1 MATVVFTDVADS
13 WEIRDRLG
21 DVAADRLFRAHEALL
36 RQTVDDHGG
45 RVLKSGDD
53 GVMAVFNAASDAV
66 MCGIGLRRAVRRSS
80 PEIDVRIGI
89 AAGDVSW
96 EGDDCFGLPVIVA
109 KRLESAAEPGTVLV
123 SAVVKMMAGNRVDVI
138 YRPLDPL
145 RLKGI
150 DEPVDA
156 FALEGES
163 HSMEGREAAWPFPTT
178 LHTSGRS
185 FVGRDDELAFLR
197 AAWARATAGG
207 SEFVLIGGD
216 AGAGKTRLAT
226 ELAREC
232 HRDGAV
238 ILHGLND
245 SELSLPYQPWVMTL
259 EQLLATLPATAI
271 ESCREDLALL
281 RLLHPRID
289 RQIVGLPAAEQLD
302 PETQRHNLLGGM
314 ASVLRQVAALAP
326 TVLILDDVHWAG
338 PQTLDVLRYLARR
351 APVPGLL
358 VLVAFRDTDD
368 EVNDALAATLA
379 DLRRLDRASRIKLE
393 GLDARAIEEMLAEHR
408 GGRDSDLGE
417 LAIEVTA
424 RTGGNPF
431 FASELCLHLGNQAT
445 EVPESVVEV
454 VAARVSRLSPDA
466 RRAAELLAVAANRV
480 ELPVV
485 GDALGLGDA
494 ALGAAVS
501 ELVRSGLATEGAD
514 VTPTYQ
520 YTHALLRDAVMS
532 SLSAPARLQLHRA
545 LAEAIESVYEADR
558 RSVLPQL
565 ARHYAAAVTA
575 VGPEKAIYYGRRAA
589 AQARRTAA
597 YEEGVSVVRTVLGAV
612 PDIGPGRLELSVDLI
627 DLLQRSGH
635 TVESAA
641 IGRAE
646 FHSAVEQG
654 EVRLM
659 AELAL
664 QSERVGNLAGGGGPA
679 VQAMLDAVL
688 ATDVDER
695 TRLRLRAALA
705 REKWMCGHDD
715 AVEHV
720 EVVLA
725 DARRFGD
732 DAALALALEA
742 SIFPGSEHPDVLD
755 RTMELE
761 ALTIKLS
768 DPWSAMWATGN
779 RVRVLIK
786 FGRLAEAAVA
796 AAHHREVASRHRFF
810 LFQFM
815 SEMLDSIIAM
825 AHGRF
830 DEADAAAERADE
842 LGVSDDDMADSGIY
856 GLLMFTI
863 RREQGRLEEMRPVL
877 SILSRADKCPGVW
890 STGLALACAELG
902 MIDDARTAFGLATA
916 PGVANIPVD
925 SIWPTTI
932 GFLAETAI
940 LLEDESVAADLL
952 TLLDDLAGQVIMAGF
967 TTTLGP
973 ADRLRAAL
981 SELCGRPDDA
991 DAQIDAARDF
1001 AIRSGGAAWMARV
1014 EHTHAWICRHR
1025 GDRTGF
1031 DAHFTRACAIAEP
1044 IDMRSIIDHPPG
1056 VASDGA
1062 SAEAT
1067 PRLPDGLSPREHDV
1081 LVHVARGCSNR
1092 EIAEALMISP
1102 NTAANH
1108 VRSIL
1113 QKTGCTNR
1121 AEAAAYAVR
1130 NAMDRDPTEVTERDA
1145 SPPARASPLS
1155 SPRRPRLPPA

>member
-1 MATVVFTDVADS
+1 MRTGTAMATVVFIDIVDSTEHRSRMGEAAADS
-13 WEIRDRLG
+13 
-21 DVAADRLFRAHEALL
+21 LFRAHEDLL

-45 RVLKSGDD
+45 RVLKSGGD
-53 GVMAVFNAASDAV
+53 GVMAVFDAASDAV
-66 MCGIGLRRAVRRSS
+66 MCSIGVQRAVRRAS
-80 PEIDVRIGI
+80 PEIGVRIGI

-109 KRLESAAEPGTVLV
+109 KRLESAADPGTVSV
-123 SAVVKMMAGNRVDVI
+123 SAVVQMMAGNRASVI

-150 DEPVDA
+150 DDPVAA
-156 FALEGES
+156 FAVEAAFEAEAEVADSGQ
-163 HSMEGREAAWPFPTT
+163 AAWPFPTT
-178 LHTSGRS
+178 LHTSERS
-185 FVGRDDELAFLR
+185 FVGRDAELALLR
-197 AAWARATAGG
+197 TAWLRTTEGG

-216 AGAGKTRLAT
+216 AGGGKTRLAT

-238 ILHGLND
+238 VLHGLND
-245 SELSLPYQPWVMTL
+245 SELALPYQPWVMTL
-259 EQLLATLPATAI
+259 EQLIAMLPSASIDA
-271 ESCREDLALL
+271 CRDDLAVL

-289 RQIVGLPAAEQLD
+289 RQIPGLPATEQLD
-302 PETQRHNLLGGM
+302 PETQRHNLLQGV
-314 ASVLRQVAALAP
+314 ASILREVTALAP
-326 TVLILDDVHWAG
+326 TVLIIDDLHWAG
-338 PQTLDVLRYLARR
+338 PQSLDVLRYLART
-351 APVPGLL
+351 APVSGLL
-358 VLVAFRDTDD
+358 VLVTFRDTDD
-368 EVNDALAATLA
+368 EVSGALGATLA
-379 DLRRLDRASRIKLE
+379 DLRRLDRASRLKLG
-393 GLDARAIEEMLAEHR
+393 GLDASAIEKMLAEHR
-408 GGRDSDLGE
+408 EGKSSDLGD
-417 LAIEVTA
+417 LAAEITA

-431 FASELCLHLGNQAT
+431 FVSELCLHLGDQTT

-454 VAARVSRLSPDA
+454 VAARVNRLPLDA

-480 ELPVV
+480 ALPVL
-485 GDALGLGDA
+485 GDALALGDA
-494 ALGAAVS
+494 ALGTAVS
-501 ELVRSGLATEGAD
+501 ELVGSGLATEGAD
-514 VTPTYQ
+514 TTPTYQ
-520 YTHALLRDAVMS
+520 YTHALLRDAVMT
-532 SLSAPARLQLHRA
+532 SLGASEKLHLHRA

-565 ARHYAAAVTA
+565 ARHYAAAVVA
-575 VGPEKAIYYGRRAA
+575 VGPGKAIYYGRRAA
-589 AQARRTAA
+589 AQARQTAA

-612 PDIGPGRLELSVDLI
+612 PDIGPDRLELAVDLI

-635 TVESAA
+635 PVESAT
-641 IGRAE
+641 IGLAE
-646 FHSAVEQG
+646 FRSAAEQG

-679 VQAMLDAVL
+679 VEAMLDAVL

-705 REKWMCGHDD
+705 REKWMTGRDD

-761 ALTIKLS
+761 ALTIKLG

-779 RVRVLIK
+779 RVRILIK
-786 FGRLAEAAVA
+786 LGRLDEAAVA
-796 AAHHREVASRHRFF
+796 AAHHREIASRYRFF

-815 SEMLDSIIAM
+815 AEMFDGILAM
-825 AHGRF
+825 VHGRF
-830 DEADAAAERADE
+830 DDADAAAERADE
-842 LGVSDDDMADSGIY
+842 LGLSDDDMADSGIY
-856 GLLMFTI
+856 GMLMFTI

-877 SILSRADKCPGVW
+877 SILSRASETPGVW
-890 STGLALACAELG
+890 SPGLALASAELG
-902 MIDDARTAFGLATA
+902 MMDDARTAFDLATA

-952 TLLDDLAGQVIMAGF
+952 ELLDRLAGQGIMAGF

-981 SELCGRPDDA
+981 SELIGRPSDA
-991 DAQIDAARDF
+991 DAHIEAAREF
-1001 AIRSGGAAWMARV
+1001 ARRSGGAAWMARV
-1014 EHTHAWICRHR
+1014 EHTQAWICGRR
-1025 GDRTGF
+1025 GDRPGY
-1031 DAHFTRACAIAEP
+1031 DDHFARACAIAEP
-1044 IDMRSIIDHPPG
+1044 IGMRSITDHPPG
-1056 VASDGA
+1056 TASDA
-1062 SAEAT
+1062 VPVETTSV
-1067 PRLPDGLSPREHDV
+1067 LPDGLSPRESDV
-1081 LVHVARGCSNR
+1081 LAHMSRGSSNK
-1092 EIAEALMISP
+1092 EIAEALLISP

-1113 QKTGCTNR
+1113 QKTGCANR

-1130 NAMDRDPTEVTERDA
+1130 NGID
-1145 SPPARASPLS
+1145 
-1155 SPRRPRLPPA
+1155 